1 MLNDRI
7 RDAGSPDVR
16 RAGGLLADR
25 VAGRAGE
32 AFAITLL
39 QVEGFRGWVPRCD
52 LIAAIGAY

>member
-7 RDAGSPDVR
+7 RDAGPPDVR

-32 AFAITLL
+32 AFAIALL
-39 QVEGFRGWVPRCD
+39 QAEGFKGWVSRCV
-52 LIAAIGAY
+52 LIASIDAH